1 MDEDFSSA
9 VEPPDASMQDAPCGV
24 ESAPNAV
31 RVADSPDAP
40 VTPLEHIAAIEK
52 ALDRLLIS
60 AKDPRVQKSLQ
71 DPIARVESR
80 VRELAGQILKIDDI
94 AVQRVEPL
102 VQSIQH
108 PLPAF
113 ATAPDSEHH
122 FPTNETESLAQQVQR
137 YRTQRVTQFENQ
149 LLSAQIDSVRRRMM
163 CAVSPVVSS
172 VWV

>member
-1 MDEDFSSA
+1 MDEDLSSA

-52 ALDRLLIS
+52 ALDMLLVS
-60 AKDPRVQKSLQ
+60 VKDRRVQKSLR

-80 VRELAGQILKIDDI
+80 FRELAGQISKIDNI
-94 AVQRVEPL
+94 AVQRVEPII
-102 VQSIQH
+102 QSMQY
-108 PLPAF
+108 PLPEF
-113 ATAPDSEHH
+113 ATALDSEQHL
-122 FPTNETESLAQQVQR
+122 PTNETESLTQQVQR

-163 CAVSPVVSS
+163 CAVPPVVSS